1 MQFEHLFMTLS
12 AVPRE
17 FDLLGLELTT
27 YLPLFIS
34 QRPLMVDYSIVYSLQ
49 TVVPKST
56 HHRGNYH
63 CVADLL
69 FDWFGFALISEAD
82 ANSTSAK

>member
-1 MQFEHLFMTLS
+1 MTLS

-17 FDLLGLELTT
+17 FDLMGLELTT
-27 YLPLFIS
+27 YLALFIS

-56 HHRGNYH
+56 HHRGNYR

-69 FDWFGFALISEAD
+69 LDWFGFALTSETD
-82 ANSTSAK
+82 ANST